1 MKNWN
6 AKCLVLIT
14 GRSWREETVAPS
26 FDLVRH
32 LRSRRLRWLGH
43 ILRMKEGRLLRKVV
57 CAVRQPYY
65 EGSIFMD
72 TPRHSSMD
80 RLVKLASSRKSWNNM
95 VNRFKKTG
103 VVNYRYL
110 I

>member
-1 MKNWN
+1 MT
-6 AKCLVLIT
+6 VLCT
-14 GRSWREETVAPS
+14 QSYSVYSQS
-26 FDLVRH
+26 FNLVRH
-32 LRSRRLRWLGH
+32 LRARRLRWLGH

-57 CAVRQPYY
+57 CAKAQPYP

-80 RLVKLASSRKSWNNM
+80 RLIKLASNRKLWSAM
-95 VNRFKKTG
+95 VTRFKKTG

-110 I
+110 V